1 MNPEENESFKDY
13 INSINFI
20 VPQDI
25 PSDQEK
31 NSYANLKYGNP
42 NEIRKRSD
50 DNDSGRDYSS
60 LNLFSDTNKTSDN
73 ASDTLT
79 NELKKEKNDK
89 KEIKIKDISID
100 SNKSDKESKRFG
112 QHTNF
117 SFYESCYRE
126 IVFQIFNYHEMYFFS
141 YSISKKELDEIKKEQ
156 EQKEGGDKE
165 KLSEKNKEINKKN
178 IAKKNN
184 KAKTKN
190 IKITKASDKKS
201 EETHEKNETI
211 QIKKKGAKNTDAE
224 ENEEKKEEEKKE
236 EKAKKEEEEKKEEE
250 VNKEEDKKEEE
261 EKKEI
266 EVKKEKEIK
275 VKEIKEGEVKKEKEK
290 KVKNKKE
297 GEVNNALNE
306 KKKEKDKNNIQEEEK
321 DKTKKENNKEKCLL
335 GDIDFLLP
343 DLSPKELE
351 KVLKKREF
359 VPFIFYGNINFN
371 KNSDLVGEVK
381 ENILTGDKKHIKQF
395 KKYRQIFELCQ
406 KSEYM
411 NKKFGLKKENQ
422 KIIVYIFNHNYQ
434 DYLKRMLLYKPHFK
448 NFYES
453 NDSFKASRFLEF
465 YEKNY
470 IKEGDKAEP
479 KRDLIYEII
488 HSNCP
493 YIFMFIQDISTSYK
507 SSNPMNGEIKKIQS
521 SIKLIQEDIREMK
534 DVVKDMKSSINK
546 MIIFLIIFIIIIII
560 IFMKQ

>member
-1 MNPEENESFKDY
+1 MNLEENESFKDY

-50 DNDSGRDYSS
+50 NNDSGRDYSS

-89 KEIKIKDISID
+89 KEIKIKDVSID
-100 SNKSDKESKRFG
+100 SNKSDKGSKRFG

-117 SFYESCYRE
+117 SFYESYSRE

-165 KLSEKNKEINKKN
+165 KLSENNKEINKKN

-236 EKAKKEEEEKKEEE
+236 EKAKKEEE
-250 VNKEEDKKEEE
+250 KKEEE
-261 EKKEI
+261 ENKEEEKKE
-266 EVKKEKEIK
+266 K

-290 KVKNKKE
+290 KVKKKKE

-351 KVLKKREF
+351 RVLKKREL

-470 IKEGDKAEP
+470 INEDDKAEP

-534 DVVKDMKSSINK
+534 EVVKDMKSSNSAINK
-546 MIIFLIIFIIIIII
+546 MIIFLIIFIIIII
-560 IFMKQ
+560 FFKK

>member
-1 MNPEENESFKDY
+1 MNLEENESFKDY

-73 ASDTLT
+73 DSDTLT

-89 KEIKIKDISID
+89 KGIKIKDISID
-100 SNKSDKESKRFG
+100 SNKSDKGSKRFG

-117 SFYESCYRE
+117 SFYESYHRE
-126 IVFQIFNYHEMYFFS
+126 IFLQIFNYHEMYFFS

-156 EQKEGGDKE
+156 EQKAGGDKE
-165 KLSEKNKEINKKN
+165 KLSENNKEINKKN

-190 IKITKASDKKS
+190 IKITKASNKKS
-201 EETHEKNETI
+201 EETHEK
-211 QIKKKGAKNTDAE
+211 
-224 ENEEKKEEEKKE
+224 KEEGET
-236 EKAKKEEEEKKEEE
+236 
-250 VNKEEDKKEEE
+250 
-261 EKKEI
+261 
-266 EVKKEKEIK
+266 
-275 VKEIKEGEVKKEKEK
+275 KEGEVKKEKEK
-290 KVKNKKE
+290 KAKKKKE

-306 KKKEKDKNNIQEEEK
+306 KKKEKDKNNIQEEER
-321 DKTKKENNKEKCLL
+321 DKTKKENNKEKGLL

-351 KVLKKREF
+351 KLLKKREL

-381 ENILTGDKKHIKQF
+381 KNILTGDKKHIKPF

-470 IKEGDKAEP
+470 INEGDKAEP

-534 DVVKDMKSSINK
+534 EVVKDMKSSNSAINK
-546 MIIFLIIFIIIIII
+546 NIIFLIIFIIIII
-560 IFMKQ
+560 FFKK

>member
-1 MNPEENESFKDY
+1 MNLEENESFKDY

-73 ASDTLT
+73 DSDTLT

-89 KEIKIKDISID
+89 KGIKIKDVSID
-100 SNKSDKESKRFG
+100 SNKSDKGSKKFG
-112 QHTNF
+112 QHANF
-117 SFYESCYRE
+117 SFYESYSRE

-141 YSISKKELDEIKKEQ
+141 YSISKKELDEIKKDK
-156 EQKEGGDKE
+156 EQKEGGDIE
-165 KLSEKNKEINKKN
+165 KLSENNKEINKKN
-178 IAKKNN
+178 ITKKNS

-190 IKITKASDKKS
+190 NKITKASNKKS
-201 EETHEKNETI
+201 EETHEKNE
-211 QIKKKGAKNTDAE
+211 E
-224 ENEEKKEEEKKE
+224 E
-236 EKAKKEEEEKKEEE
+236 
-250 VNKEEDKKEEE
+250 
-261 EKKEI
+261 
-266 EVKKEKEIK
+266 
-275 VKEIKEGEVKKEKEK
+275 EIKEGEAKKEKEK
-290 KVKNKKE
+290 KVKKKKE

-351 KVLKKREF
+351 RVLKKREL

-465 YEKNY
+465 YKKNY
-470 IKEGDKAEP
+470 IKEDDKAEP

-534 DVVKDMKSSINK
+534 EVVKDMKSSNSAINK
-546 MIIFLIIFIIIIII
+546 MIIFLIIFIIIIIYL
-560 IFMKQ
+560 

>member
-1 MNPEENESFKDY
+1 MNLEENESFKDY

-89 KEIKIKDISID
+89 KEIKIKDVSID
-100 SNKSDKESKRFG
+100 SNKSDKGSKRFG

-117 SFYESCYRE
+117 SFYESYSRE
-126 IVFQIFNYHEMYFFS
+126 IVFQIFNYHEIYFFS
-141 YSISKKELDEIKKEQ
+141 NSISKKELIDEIKKDK
-156 EQKEGGDKE
+156 EQKEGVDKE
-165 KLSEKNKEINKKN
+165 KLSENNKEINKKN

-190 IKITKASDKKS
+190 NKITKASNKKS
-201 EETHEKNETI
+201 EETHEKNE
-211 QIKKKGAKNTDAE
+211 E
-224 ENEEKKEEEKKE
+224 E
-236 EKAKKEEEEKKEEE
+236 
-250 VNKEEDKKEEE
+250 
-261 EKKEI
+261 
-266 EVKKEKEIK
+266 
-275 VKEIKEGEVKKEKEK
+275 EIKEGEVKKEKEK
-290 KVKNKKE
+290 KAKKKKK

-351 KVLKKREF
+351 KVLKKREL

-465 YEKNY
+465 YKKNY

-493 YIFMFIQDISTSYK
+493 YIFMFIQDISISYK

-534 DVVKDMKSSINK
+534 EVVKDMKSSNSAINK
-546 MIIFLIIFIIIIII
+546 MIIFLIIFIIIII
-560 IFMKQ
+560 FFKK

>member
-50 DNDSGRDYSS
+50 NNDSGRDYSS

-73 ASDTLT
+73 DSDTLT

-89 KEIKIKDISID
+89 KEIKIKDVSID
-100 SNKSDKESKRFG
+100 SNKSDKGSKRFG

-117 SFYESCYRE
+117 SFYESYSRE

-141 YSISKKELDEIKKEQ
+141 YSISKKELDEIKKDK
-156 EQKEGGDKE
+156 EQKEGGDIE
-165 KLSEKNKEINKKN
+165 KLSENNKEINKKN
-178 IAKKNN
+178 ITKKNS

-190 IKITKASDKKS
+190 NKITKASNKKS
-201 EETHEKNETI
+201 EETHEKNEPI
-211 QIKKKGAKNTDAE
+211 QIKKEGVKKIDVK
-224 ENEEKKEEEKKE
+224 EN
-236 EKAKKEEEEKKEEE
+236 
-250 VNKEEDKKEEE
+250 E

-266 EVKKEKEIK
+266 EVKKEKE
-275 VKEIKEGEVKKEKEK
+275 K
-290 KVKNKKE
+290 KVKKKKE

-351 KVLKKREF
+351 KVLKKREL

-465 YEKNY
+465 YKKNY
-470 IKEGDKAEP
+470 IKEDDKAEP

-534 DVVKDMKSSINK
+534 EVVKDMKSSNSAINK
-546 MIIFLIIFIIIIII
+546 MIIFLIIFIIIII
-560 IFMKQ
+560 FFKK

>member
-89 KEIKIKDISID
+89 KEIKIKDVSID
-100 SNKSDKESKRFG
+100 SNKSDKGSKRFG

-117 SFYESCYRE
+117 SFYESYSRE

-165 KLSEKNKEINKKN
+165 KLSENNKEINKKN
-178 IAKKNN
+178 IAEKNN

-190 IKITKASDKKS
+190 IKITKASNKKS

-236 EKAKKEEEEKKEEE
+236 EKAKKEEEKKEEE

-290 KVKNKKE
+290 KVKKKKE

-351 KVLKKREF
+351 RVLKKREL

-381 ENILTGDKKHIKQF
+381 QNILTGDKKHIKQF

-521 SIKLIQEDIREMK
+521 SIQLIQEDIREMK

-546 MIIFLIIFIIIIII
+546 MIIFLIIFIIIIIYQLK
-560 IFMKQ
+560 F

>member
-1 MNPEENESFKDY
+1 MNLEENESFKDY

-31 NSYANLKYGNP
+31 NSYENLKYGNP

-73 ASDTLT
+73 DSDTLT

-89 KEIKIKDISID
+89 KGIKIKDISID
-100 SNKSDKESKRFG
+100 SNKSDKGSKRFG

-117 SFYESCYRE
+117 SFYESYSRE

-165 KLSEKNKEINKKN
+165 KLSENNKEINKKN

-190 IKITKASDKKS
+190 IKITKASNKKS
-201 EETHEKNETI
+201 EETYEKNE
-211 QIKKKGAKNTDAE
+211 E
-224 ENEEKKEEEKKE
+224 E
-236 EKAKKEEEEKKEEE
+236 
-250 VNKEEDKKEEE
+250 
-261 EKKEI
+261 
-266 EVKKEKEIK
+266 
-275 VKEIKEGEVKKEKEK
+275 EIKEGEVKKEKEK
-290 KVKNKKE
+290 KAKKKKK

-351 KVLKKREF
+351 KVLKKREL

-465 YEKNY
+465 YKKNY
-470 IKEGDKAEP
+470 IKEDDKAEP

-534 DVVKDMKSSINK
+534 EVVKDMKSSNSAINK
-546 MIIFLIIFIIIIII
+546 NIIFLIIFIIIII
-560 IFMKQ
+560 FFKK

>member
-1 MNPEENESFKDY
+1 MNLEENESFKDY

-50 DNDSGRDYSS
+50 NNDSGRDYSS

-89 KEIKIKDISID
+89 KEIKIKDVSID
-100 SNKSDKESKRFG
+100 SNKSDKESKKFG

-117 SFYESCYRE
+117 SFYESYSRE

-165 KLSEKNKEINKKN
+165 KLSENNKEINKKN

-190 IKITKASDKKS
+190 IKITKSSNKKT
-201 EETHEKNETI
+201 EETHEKNE
-211 QIKKKGAKNTDAE
+211 
-224 ENEEKKEEEKKE
+224 EEEMKG
-236 EKAKKEEEEKKEEE
+236 
-250 VNKEEDKKEEE
+250 
-261 EKKEI
+261 
-266 EVKKEKEIK
+266 
-275 VKEIKEGEVKKEKEK
+275 GELKKEKEK
-290 KVKNKKE
+290 KVKKKKE

-351 KVLKKREF
+351 RVLKKREL

-465 YEKNY
+465 YKKNY
-470 IKEGDKAEP
+470 IKEDDKAEP

-534 DVVKDMKSSINK
+534 EVVKDMKSSNSAINK
-546 MIIFLIIFIIIIII
+546 MIIFLIIFIIIII
-560 IFMKQ
+560 FFKK